1 MGIGGWFQRSHAQ
14 LVKSPPRG
22 HKQPKQMATVM
33 LYGWARYECG
43 L

>member
-14 LVKSPPRG
+14 LVKSPP